1 MGLFD
6 IFKKKG
12 TAPSAQPESKT
23 LLTMPMFNNGE
34 QYNLNSVLE
43 NLKNFWG
50 LNVTDL
56 QGDDNTAVF
65 RVNGQMIAIAYMP
78 AQIPWGDIEGAAQ
91 YAYNWQTAIQDLKEH
106 NGHAIVSMMPGSESA
121 VVRYRIFSKV
131 LCAILSTS
139 NAIGVYQGSQTLLIP
154 KVQYLD
160 FVTELKDDGTPIPL
174 WVYIGLRGSQS
185 GNSIYTYGLSVFGK
199 QEIEV
204 IDSKLKLEELYNF
217 ILNISAYVI
226 GSDVTLRD
234 GETLGYTADQKVRIS
249 SSKGKFIEGD
259 SLKLE
264 M

>member
-6 IFKKKG
+6 IFKKKE
-12 TAPSAQPESKT
+12 TPEAQPESKT
-23 LLTMPMFNNGE
+23 LLAMPMFNNGE
-34 QYNLNSVLE
+34 QYSLNSVLE

-65 RVNGQMIAIAYMP
+65 RINGEMVAIAYMP
-78 AQIPWGDIEGAAQ
+78 AQIPWGDIEGTAQ
-91 YAYNWQTAIQDLKEH
+91 YAYNWQTAVQDLKEH
-106 NGHAIVSMMPGSESA
+106 NGHAIVSMMSGSKRA
-121 VVRYRIFSKV
+121 VDRYRIFSKV

-154 KVQYLD
+154 KDQYLD
-160 FVTELKDDGTPIPL
+160 FAEELKNDGVPIPL
-174 WVYIGLRGSQS
+174 WLYIGLRGSQT
-185 GNSIYTYGLSVFGK
+185 GNSIYTYGLSGFGK

-204 IDSKLKLEELYNF
+204 VDSKLKLEELYGF
-217 ILNISAYVI
+217 IMNICAYVV
-226 GSDVTLRD
+226 GSDVTLRN
-234 GETLGYTADQKVRIS
+234 GETLGYTNDQKIKIT
-249 SSKGKFIEGD
+249 SSKGKFIEGE